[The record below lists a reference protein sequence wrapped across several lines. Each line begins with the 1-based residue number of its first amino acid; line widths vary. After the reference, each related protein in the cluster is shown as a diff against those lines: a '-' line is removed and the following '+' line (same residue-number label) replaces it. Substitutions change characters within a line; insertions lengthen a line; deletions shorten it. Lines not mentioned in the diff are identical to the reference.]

1 MTILDLIGNTPI
13 VKLQGLDTGPC
24 ELFAK
29 LEFQNPG
36 GSIKDRIAL
45 SMIDDAEKRGLIK
58 PGDTLVEATA
68 GNTGLGLAMVAPRRG
83 YKLVLFI
90 PDKMSREKISHLRA
104 LGAQI
109 ILTRSDVAK
118 GNPEYYQDRAAEYAK
133 TYPNCWYVNQFA
145 NPANPDAHE
154 HGTAPEIWE
163 QMQHNVDAVV
173 CGVGSGGTIAGLSR
187 YFAKVAPHLDLV
199 LADPQGSIL
208 THYIKTGEVSTEV
221 GSWVVEGIGED
232 FVPEI
237 ADLSRVKH
245 AYTITDKES
254 LLAAR
259 ELLATNGLL
268 GGSSSGTLLAAAL
281 KYCREQKVA
290 KRVVTF
296 VCDSGNKYLSKQFND
311 QWMVDQ
317 GFISRKQY
325 GDLRDLISRR
335 HDEGSTITLSP
346 NENLL
351 TAYQRMKANDISQ
364 LPVLEGS
371 KVVGLLDELDVLTA
385 VQKDR
390 KNFSRAV
397 RELMTTNLEL
407 LKPSDS
413 REKILSLFERGMVAL
428 VADDSGFYGL
438 ITRMDF
444 LNYLR
449 RAV

>member
-1 MTILDLIGNTPI
+1 MSILDLIGNTPI
-13 VKLQGLDTGPC
+13 VKLEGLDTGLC

-45 SMIDDAEKRGLIK
+45 AMINDAEKRGLIK

-104 LGAQI
+104 LGAKI
-109 ILTRSDVAK
+109 MLTRSDVAK
-118 GNPEYYQDRAAEYAK
+118 GNPEYYQDRAAAYAK
-133 TYPNCWYVNQFA
+133 ANPTCWYVNQFE
-145 NPANPDAHE
+145 NPANPLAHE

-163 QMQHNVDAVV
+163 QMGHNVDAVV
-173 CGVGSGGTIAGLSR
+173 SGVGSGGTIAGMGR
-187 YFAKVAPHLDLV
+187 YFAKVAPHLELV

-232 FVPEI
+232 FIPAI

-245 AYTITDKES
+245 AYSITDKES

-281 KYCREQKVA
+281 KYCREQTKP

-311 QWMVDQ
+311 HWMIEQ
-317 GFISRKQY
+317 GFLEQKHF

-335 HDEGSTITLSP
+335 HSEGATITLTP
-346 NENLL
+346 NDTLL
-351 TAYQRMKANDISQ
+351 TAYQRMKANDVSQ
-364 LPVLEGS
+364 LPVLEDG
-371 KVVGLLDELDVLTA
+371 KVVGLLDELDLLTA
-385 VQKDR
+385 IQKDR
-390 KNFSRAV
+390 SSFARPV
-397 RELMTTNLEL
+397 RELMTTALETL
-407 LKPSDS
+407 RPGDS
-413 REKILSLFERGMVAL
+413 RDKVLALFERGMVAII
-428 VADDSGFYGL
+428 ADDAGFYGL

-449 RAV
+449 RSV

>member
-1 MTILDLIGNTPI
+1 MNILDLIGNTPI
-13 VKLQGLDTGPC
+13 VKLQGLDTGSC

-29 LEFQNPG
+29 LECQNPG

-45 SMIDDAEKRGLIK
+45 TMIDDAEKRGLIK

-83 YKLVLFI
+83 YNLVLFI

-104 LGAQI
+104 LGAKI

-118 GNPEYYQDRAAEYAK
+118 GNPEYYQDRAAAYAK
-133 TYPNCWYVNQFA
+133 AHPNCWYVNQFENFA
-145 NPANPDAHE
+145 NPQAHE

-173 CGVGSGGTIAGLSR
+173 CGVGSGGTIAGMSK
-187 YFAKVAPHLDLV
+187 YFSKVAPHLELV
-199 LADPQGSIL
+199 LADPHGSIL
-208 THYIKTGEVSTEV
+208 THYIKTGEVSTDV

-232 FVPEI
+232 FIPAI

-245 AYTITDKES
+245 AYSITDKES

-281 KYCREQKVA
+281 KYCREQTVK

-311 QWMVDQ
+311 QWMIEQ
-317 GFISRKQY
+317 GFLAQKQY
-325 GDLRDLISRR
+325 GDLRDLIARR

-346 NENLL
+346 NETLL

-364 LPVLEGS
+364 LPVLEDS
-371 KVVGLLDELDVLTA
+371 KVVGLLDELDVLIA

-390 KNFSRAV
+390 ANFSRSV
-397 RELMTTNLEL
+397 RDLMTTNLEI

-413 REKILSLFERGMVAL
+413 RQKILSLFERGMVAL
-428 VADDSGFYGL
+428 VADEEGFYGL
-438 ITRMDF
+438 ITKMDF

-449 RAV
+449 RSL